1 MEELCHVSGQLY
13 AVLPVGGESFI
24 LNVARIVCE
33 DFRGVMGIN
42 LRKSENYRQ
51 NYFCLTNG
59 KMDFSLFTVGTF
71 PNGEKVF
78 HFSEKQF

>member
-42 LRKSENYRQ
+42 LRKSEKLTSKLFLPYKWQ
-51 NYFCLTNG
+51 NGL
-59 KMDFSLFTVGTF
+59 FSFYCWYI
-71 PNGEKVF
+71 
-78 HFSEKQF
+78 S